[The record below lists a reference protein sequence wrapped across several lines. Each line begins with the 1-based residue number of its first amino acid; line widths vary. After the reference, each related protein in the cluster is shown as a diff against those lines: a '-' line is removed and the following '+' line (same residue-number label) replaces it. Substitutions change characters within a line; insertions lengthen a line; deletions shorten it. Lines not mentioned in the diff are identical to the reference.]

1 MTKKTVIRVVCFAV
15 MGLLFAAVLAGNIVA
30 SHFSDLITEY
40 FHGAGI
46 SYEGEAVEN
55 ALQYSDQLCREMT
68 EEGIVL
74 LENKE
79 TDGKAALPLTED
91 EAKNINVFG
100 WAGSDGGWI
109 FGSDGSA
116 NSNSGTSRAKVKML
130 TDALSESGINY
141 NTEIM
146 DMYTAFR
153 DKRAGVRALGCDP
166 DFYMLIEPGTGASD
180 IEDAYSAVG
189 ENGKTILQNAKE
201 FSNVAIV
208 VLGRMGGEGTDL
220 PFKQYL
226 NTTGKY
232 NVGDGMPT
240 DETRT
245 YLDISKYEEDLLD
258 MVTAN
263 FGKVI
268 VLINILVHHRN

>member
-100 WAGSDGGWI
+100 RWDYL
-109 FGSDGSA
+109 
-116 NSNSGTSRAKVKML
+116 TSKN
-130 TDALSESGINY
+130 DW
-141 NTEIM
+141 NTEDDCMTGLIGAEFKLGK
-146 DMYTAFR
+146 YIKLAPNFRIKNPTA
-153 DKRAGVRALGCDP
+153 D
-166 DFYMLIEPGTGASD
+166 GA
-180 IEDAYSAVG
+180 
-189 ENGKTILQNAKE
+189 ENSYYA
-201 FSNVAIV
+201 
-208 VLGRMGGEGTDL
+208 
-220 PFKQYL
+220 YL
-226 NTTGKY
+226 NCSFS
-232 NVGDGMPT
+232 
-240 DETRT
+240 
-245 YLDISKYEEDLLD
+245 I
-258 MVTAN
+258 
-263 FGKVI
+263 
-268 VLINILVHHRN
+268 